1 MIDWW
6 SETDHA
12 ILECLLAAGPM
23 SPEDLSRRIGLSPGE
38 TSAFVAMLVREGRI
52 RIRLVELTQEEVGS
66 PEGTKV
72 PSGHSRRSSPR
83 RPAE

>member
-6 SETDHA
+6 TETDHA

-23 SPEDLSRRIGLSPGE
+23 SPEDLSHRIGLSPGE

-52 RIRLVELTQEEVGS
+52 RIRLLELTQEEAHGLDAQL
-66 PEGTKV
+66 
-72 PSGHSRRSSPR
+72 SS
-83 RPAE
+83 